1 MDAAAQIAQAKETTL
16 KSSADL
22 LNTFSFVPEERLTF
36 APSET
41 SRHALWIVGHC
52 ARANQAFAR
61 GIRGEDLGGAMSP
74 EDFGK
79 MVWNAGKDTLSREE
93 AIELV
98 KSTTEEV
105 VAALDALSPEQL
117 GGTLQ
122 TPFGPMPM
130 AFWITISG
138 PHMGG
143 HARQID
149 YLQTI
154 WGDLDNHMMAA

>member
-1 MDAAAQIAQAKETTL
+1 MDATAQIAQAKEMTQ
-16 KSSADL
+16 KFSADL
-22 LNTFSFVPEERLTF
+22 LNTFSFVPDDKLTF
-36 APSET
+36 APSAT

-61 GIRGEDLGGAMSP
+61 GIRGESLGEAMSP
-74 EDFGK
+74 AEFGE
-79 MVWNAGKDTLSREE
+79 MVWNAGKETTSRDE

-98 KSTTEEV
+98 KASTDEV
-105 VAALDALSPEQL
+105 VAALDAMDPEKF
-117 GGTLQ
+117 GSMLQ

-130 AFWITISG
+130 AFWITIAG
-138 PHMGG
+138 PHMAG

-154 WGDLDNHMMAA
+154 WGDQENHMLAA